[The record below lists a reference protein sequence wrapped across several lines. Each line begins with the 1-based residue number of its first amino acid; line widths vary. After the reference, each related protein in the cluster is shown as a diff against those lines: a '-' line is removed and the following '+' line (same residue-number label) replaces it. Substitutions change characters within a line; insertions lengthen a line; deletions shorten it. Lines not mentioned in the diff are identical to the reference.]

1 MSNAEAGALSGLRR
15 KLFHVKQFQQAT
27 GVSDDVLGNLEAYLA
42 MLEKWQKSINL
53 VSRNSLKDAWRRHM
67 LDSAQLHPLLP
78 NHAVIVDL
86 GSGAGFPGLVLAIM
100 GNCHVHLI
108 ESDARKC
115 AFLAEAARA
124 AGADNVTIHN
134 ARAEEMEPF
143 AADVVTARA
152 LAPLDTL
159 LGYAQPFVK
168 PSTTCLFLKG
178 EKAEQELTESLKN
191 WTMTTS
197 EIQSQSDPSGKILK
211 IHGVERLNA

>member
-1 MSNAEAGALSGLRR
+1 VSNALTVALRGLQR

-27 GVSDDVLGNLEAYLA
+27 GVSGPVLKRLEAYLA
-42 MLEKWQKSINL
+42 VLEKWQRTINL
-53 VSRNSLKDAWRRHM
+53 VGKASLGDPWRRHM

-78 NHAVIVDL
+78 ADATVVDL

-100 GNCHVHLI
+100 GDCHVHLI

-124 AGADNVTIHN
+124 AGADNVTLHN
-134 ARAEEMEPF
+134 ARAETMAPF

-152 LAPLDTL
+152 VAALDTL
-159 LGYAQPFVK
+159 LGYAQPFLK

-191 WTMTTS
+191 WTMTAS
-197 EIQSQSDPSGKILK
+197 QIQSQSDPSGTILK
-211 IHGVERLNA
+211 LNTVERLNA